1 MPAAM
6 GGMGR
11 TELLLVVLLALAV
24 VGVAWYLRTGA
35 WKRGRIGI
43 VAAGVL
49 VGLLLLTRRV
59 GWGELAVVLVLA
71 GIPFFLLAP
80 RRR

>member
-11 TELLLVVLLALAV
+11 TELFLVVLLALAV
-24 VGVAWYLRTGA
+24 VGVAWFLRTGA

-43 VAAGVL
+43 VAAGLL

>member
-1 MPAAM
+1 
-6 GGMGR
+6 MGR
-11 TELLLVVLLALAV
+11 TELFLIVLLALAV
-24 VGVAWYLRTGA
+24 VGVAWFLRTGA